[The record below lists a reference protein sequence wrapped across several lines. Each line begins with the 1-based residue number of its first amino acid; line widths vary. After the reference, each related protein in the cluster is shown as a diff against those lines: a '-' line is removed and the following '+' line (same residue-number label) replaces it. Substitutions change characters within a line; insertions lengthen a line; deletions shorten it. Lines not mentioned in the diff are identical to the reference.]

1 MSHRSRILS
10 LVAVSVLALTACG
23 SDPQTEETTEV
34 TTAAESATTSES
46 TTEEVNAD
54 RKIGLNEPL
63 AISCGGGSDEDCM
76 TVTFT
81 ELNASASCPEASSL
95 ESRFVSLSIE
105 WEMPEDADPD
115 FTSPF
120 RSSPWAAVTEDD
132 RRTTVL
138 SEVYC
143 HGGYTESDLLAVSP
157 GYSATGVAYLP
168 VPDNT
173 REIHFAVA
181 RDEFVILPLD
191 LADAAD
197 TAEEPGAPEPH
208 QPGDQAPVATAQP
221 SAPVQAPIAPQPTP
235 APAPPPAEAPAA
247 PSSPVLGFTGAPGA
261 DSVRELD
268 KSIASCGDPSMHQTG
283 TTFFTDGTSG
293 WTQHCSDQ
301 MLGG

>member
-1 MSHRSRILS
+1 MLHRSRILS

-23 SDPQTEETTEV
+23 SDPQTEETTET
-34 TTAAESATTSES
+34 TTAAESAKASES

-81 ELNASASCPEASSL
+81 ELDVSASCPEASSP

-105 WEMPEDADPD
+105 AEMPQDAAPD

-132 RRTTVL
+132 RRTNL
-138 SEVYC
+138 MSEAYC
-143 HGGYTESDLLAVSP
+143 HGSPTESDLRAEFP

-168 VPDNT
+168 VPENT

-191 LADAAD
+191 LAEAAD
-197 TAEEPGAPEPH
+197 TAEEPGAPAPE
-208 QPGDQAPVATAQP
+208 QPVEQAPVATAAP
-221 SAPVQAPIAPQPTP
+221 SAPAQAPLAPEP
-235 APAPPPAEAPAA
+235 APAPPPVEAPAA
-247 PSSPVLGFTGAPGA
+247 PSSPVQGFTGAPGV
-261 DSVRELD
+261 DPIRELD
-268 KSIASCGDPSMHQTG
+268 KTISSCGDPSMHQTG

-293 WTQHCSDQ
+293 WTQQCSDQ